1 MISRDEFN
9 RIVREELR
17 LPLADPDLEHA
28 FDQEVNW
35 RSIHRVRLFAAVEQ
49 LTGRRASVDRLFA
62 EQTAS
67 GIYQVFADAT
77 VDDRYEGTAAGS
89 GEERKA

>member
-1 MISRDEFN
+1 MISRAEFI

-49 LTGRRASVDRLFA
+49 LTGVRASVDRLFE

-67 GIYQVFADAT
+67 GIYAVFAEASR
-77 VDDRYEGTAAGS
+77 DDRAEHTAAGS
-89 GEERKA
+89 GEKREA